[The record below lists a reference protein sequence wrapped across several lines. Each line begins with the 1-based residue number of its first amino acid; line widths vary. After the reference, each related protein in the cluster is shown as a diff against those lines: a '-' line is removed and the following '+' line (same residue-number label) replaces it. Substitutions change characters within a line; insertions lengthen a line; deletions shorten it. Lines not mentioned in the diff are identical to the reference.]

1 MARVALTS
9 VTKEYSK
16 GRAAV
21 SNLSLEVRDGEFLVL
36 VGPSGCGK
44 STALRMIA
52 GLEEA
57 TAGEIWIGERLVN
70 DLSPRERDIAMVFQS
85 YALYPHMTAFDNIA
99 YSLKVR
105 RAGRDEIERRVR
117 QTAGILGIEA
127 LLEKRPRELSGGE
140 RQRVALGRA
149 IVRDPQVFLFDE
161 PLSNLD
167 AKLRVQMRAEI
178 TALHRRLGITTIYVT
193 HDQVEAMTM
202 GERIAVLRDGALQQ
216 IATPLDLYDRPAN
229 RFVAG
234 FIGAPPMNFFEAA
247 QQEGDRYRLVSGD
260 EIALPGASSRPRV
273 TLGVRPE
280 DFLVADSQTRG
291 IRATAQIVE
300 RTGAESYLYAKCG
313 DDAVVVRLAGS
324 DAPVA
329 GAPVTLAPNLAK
341 AHLFDGATGERIGYA
356 LA

>member
-1 MARVALTS
+1 VAGVTLKG
-9 VTKEYSK
+9 VTKEYNK

-21 SNLSLEVRDGEFLVL
+21 SNLSLDVRDGEFLVL

-57 TAGEIWIGERLVN
+57 TAGEIWIGDRLVN

-85 YALYPHMTAFDNIA
+85 YALYPHMTAFENIA

-105 RAGRDEIERRVR
+105 RASRDEIERRVR
-117 QTAGILGIEA
+117 ETAGVLGIEA

-149 IVRDPQVFLFDE
+149 IVRNPRVFLFDE

-167 AKLRVQMRAEI
+167 AKLRVQMRTEI
-178 TALHRRLGITTIYVT
+178 SALHRRLGITTIYVT

-216 IATPLDLYDRPAN
+216 VADPHDLYDRPAN

-234 FIGAPPMNFFEAA
+234 FIGAPPMNFLDAA
-247 QQEGDRYRLVSGD
+247 HAGGDRYSVAAAD
-260 EIALPGASSRPRV
+260 ELALPGAGSRLRV

-280 DFLVADSQTRG
+280 DFVLAAAGSRG
-291 IRATAQIVE
+291 IRGTTQLVE
-300 RTGAESYLYAKCG
+300 RTGAESYLYAECG
-313 DDAVVVRLAGS
+313 AGAVVVRLAASDSPAAGS
-324 DAPVA
+324 
-329 GAPVTLAPNLAK
+329 PVTLAPNLAK
-341 AHLFDGATGERIGYA
+341 AHVFDSATGERIGHA